1 MRLILDESV
10 PRPVRQFLPG
20 HTVRTVVD
28 MGWGGVT
35 NGEVLRLA
43 ALDFDAFITVDK
55 NLRYQQNLSTLPI
68 AVVVLH
74 ARSNEFQVL
83 MPLLPKLEEA
93 LASLKPRSLVQ
104 VGV

>member
-1 MRLILDESV
+1 
-10 PRPVRQFLPG
+10 
-20 HTVRTVVD
+20 

-55 NLRYQQNLSTLPI
+55 NLRYQQNLSMLPI
-68 AVVVLH
+68 AVVVRH